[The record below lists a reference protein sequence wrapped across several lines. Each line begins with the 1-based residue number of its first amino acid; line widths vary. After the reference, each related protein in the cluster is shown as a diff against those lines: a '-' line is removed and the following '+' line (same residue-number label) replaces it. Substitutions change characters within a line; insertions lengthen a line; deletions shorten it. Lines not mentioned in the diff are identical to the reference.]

1 MLEPRRP
8 RIIAIFNQK
17 GGVGKTTTAINLAAA
32 LAVGGEKVLLM
43 DADPQGNASTGLGI
57 DRDQRQ
63 GGTYALLARDAALP
77 ALTIPTAVPNLAL
90 VPAVQ
95 DLAGVDL
102 EFGGAARREFLL
114 RDALSAGAG
123 EAETMFIDCPPG
135 LGLLTLNVLVAADEV
150 LVPLQCEFF
159 ALEGI
164 SQLMQTIDMVKRRL
178 NPALN
183 LEGIVLTMTDRRNNL
198 SEQVS
203 ADVRR
208 PLQGQGLRHRDPAQ
222 HPHHRGAEPRHAGA
236 AIRFPVYW
244 RAGLPGAGGRI
255 LEAHKGEEG
264 RGMSRDQGKRL
275 GRGLA
280 ALDGRSGA
288 AGGCRHGRRA
298 EPGGGFAGAE
308 PVPAAPRHG

>member
-1 MLEPRRP
+1 MPEPRRP
-8 RIIAIFNQK
+8 RIVAIFNQK

-32 LAVGGEKVLLM
+32 LAVGGEKVLLV

-57 DRDQRQ
+57 DRDQRG

-77 ALTIPTAVPNLAL
+77 ALTMPTAVPNLAL

-102 EFGGAARREFLL
+102 EFGRDDRREFLL
-114 RDALSAGAG
+114 RDALADGAG

-164 SQLMQTIDMVKRRL
+164 SQLMQTIEMVKRRL
-178 NPALN
+178 NPALT

-203 ADVRR
+203 ADVRGHFKDKVYDTAIPR
-208 PLQGQGLRHRDPAQ
+208 NIRITEAPSHGVPVLLYDFRSTGAQ
-222 HPHHRGAEPRHAGA
+222 AYLA
-236 AIRFPVYW
+236 
-244 RAGLPGAGGRI
+244 
-255 LEAHKGEEG
+255 
-264 RGMSRDQGKRL
+264 
-275 GRGLA
+275 LA
-280 ALDGRSGA
+280 AEFLKRTRA
-288 AGGCRHGRRA
+288 RRA
-298 EPGGGFAGAE
+298 
-308 PVPAAPRHG
+308 AA